1 MTTRL
6 SGDLLRLSAWWI
18 EHRPSAN
25 RSIAWVRDPADAAAA
40 KSMVDQAVDS
50 GATLIALL
58 THGSDITAR
67 ALISEQA
74 KVPPTQVRD
83 QPHEMSDI
91 EWMQEVAAIRD
102 TRSSPDLVD
111 QDAAIAAAATAFTT
125 ARDRRT
131 PVVFDGLAAHAGAM
145 AAGAFEPSWLPASS
159 STDPAITVAH
169 EHWRVSPALDLHLR
183 GDGDLG
189 LRAVFALM
197 DMIDDGDV
205 EPAIEDA
212 LDD

>member
-1 MTTRL
+1 MTPQP

-40 KSMVDQAVDS
+40 KSIVDQAVDS

-58 THGSDITAR
+58 THGGDITAR
-67 ALISEQA
+67 ALISDHA
-74 KVPPTQVRD
+74 RVPPTQVRD
-83 QPHEMSDI
+83 QPSGMSDI
-91 EWMQEVAAIRD
+91 EWMREVAAIRD

-111 QDAAIAAAATAFTT
+111 QDAAITAAAAVLTT
-125 ARDRRT
+125 ALHRRT

-145 AAGAFEPSWLPASS
+145 VAGTFDTSWLPASS

-169 EHWRVSPALDLHLR
+169 EYWRTNPALDLHLR
-183 GDGDLG
+183 GDGELG
-189 LRAVFALM
+189 LLAVFALM
-197 DMIDDGDV
+197 NVIDDSDL
-205 EPAIEDA
+205 EPATEDA